1 MWDLLQFAGMLA
13 LPILA
18 IGGLVWLLIYSAVR
32 LALRHEVAKLERRK
46 TRSTRPARA
55 ARPQPI
61 KSQPA
66 PAHGNGRARPR
77 TAERP
82 AGRGRTQPLA
92 RHGRAAS

>member
-32 LALRHEVAKLERRK
+32 LALRHEVAKLDRRK
-46 TRSTRPARA
+46 RSTRPARA

-61 KSQPA
+61 ESQPA
-66 PAHGNGRARPR
+66 PAHGNGRARSR

-82 AGRGRTQPLA
+82 AGQGRTQPLA
-92 RHGRAAS
+92 RPGRAAS